1 MQTRFSIKYLLLPFI
16 ASLLFACQ
24 SQENSTNQTQT
35 IRLFNGKDLT
45 GWYKYLKSTG
55 KDNDPK
61 NVFSVVNGEIFITG
75 EDYGCI
81 TTNEEYENYRLVV
94 DFKWGQKTYEPRV
107 DKARDNGILI
117 HSQGEDGA
125 FSGSWMYSIECQI
138 IEGGTGDFLV
148 VGDGSDTYSL
158 TAMVADPD
166 KQGAKLYQSGGRP
179 ATINGGRID
188 WFARS
193 TSWKDTVDF
202 RGKYDIEKPVG
213 EWNTMEVVAFQDKVD
228 IYLNGQLV
236 NQAFDVRPS
245 KGRIQIQS
253 EGAEMY
259 VRKVEL
265 TPITEYNPTY
275 VSNPQV
281 TKNESDGRL
290 VLHAQAG
297 VGVGP
302 KIKYMPEWAAFGWF
316 TEADYIKWDADV
328 TKAGTYDVFM
338 EWSISDGAAGNPYF
352 LEANGKELLT
362 GIVKTSGGWEDF
374 KEEKIGTV
382 TLEEGKQEF
391 VFKPDAK
398 REKIGMMDLRRLE
411 FIPVK

>member
-1 MQTRFSIKYLLLPFI
+1 MTTRLII
-16 ASLLFACQ
+16 RSLLFCLV
-24 SQENSTNQTQT
+24 SCVFVSCTSSEKSTESEGT
-35 IRLFNGKDLT
+35 IQLFNGKNLD
-45 GWYKYLKSTG
+45 GWYKYLKTTG

-61 NVFSVVNGEIFITG
+61 NVFTVSNGEIFITG

-94 DFKWGQKTYEPRV
+94 DFKWGEKTYEPRI
-107 DKARDNGILI
+107 DKARDNGVLI

-148 VGDGSDTYSL
+148 VGDGSDQFEL
-158 TAMVADPD
+158 TSMVADPE
-166 KQGAKLYQSGGRP
+166 KPGAKLYQSGGRP
-179 ATINGGRID
+179 ATINSGRID

-193 TSWKDTVDF
+193 TSWRDTVDF

-213 EWNTMEVVAFQDKVD
+213 EWNTMEVVAFGDKVD
-228 IYLNGQLV
+228 IYLNGMLV
-236 NQAFDVRPS
+236 NQAFDVKPS

-265 TPITEYNPTY
+265 TPITEYNPEY
-275 VSNPQV
+275 VSKPEV
-281 TKNESDGRL
+281 TKSESDGSL
-290 VLHAQAG
+290 ILHAQAG

-302 KIKYMPEWAAFGWF
+302 KIKYMPEWEAFGWF
-316 TEADYIKWDADV
+316 TEADYVKWDAEV
-328 TKAGTYDVFM
+328 AKAGNYDVVM

-352 LEANGKELLT
+352 LEANGKELLK
-362 GIVKTSGGWEDF
+362 GIVQTSGGWEDF
-374 KEEKIGTV
+374 KQAKIGTV
-382 TLEEGKQEF
+382 TLEAGKQEIIL
-391 VFKPDAK
+391 KPDSK
-398 REKIGMMDLRRLE
+398 LEKIGMMDVRRLE
-411 FIPVK
+411 FVPAQ